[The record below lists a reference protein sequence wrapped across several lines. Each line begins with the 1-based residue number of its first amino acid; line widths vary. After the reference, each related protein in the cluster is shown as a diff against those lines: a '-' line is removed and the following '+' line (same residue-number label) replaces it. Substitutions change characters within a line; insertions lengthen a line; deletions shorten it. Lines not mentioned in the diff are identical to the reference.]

1 MNTGI
6 PEITFDIAE
15 NGDTITFACSGP
27 LTFDTIEIL
36 SKKLEDITSSPNLN
50 RLFLD
55 LSNVTA
61 VDASGVGL
69 LVDLHARLVEGRKR
83 VYFFRPTKPVQ
94 SLISELGLDD
104 FLRCLGHEDELLIR
118 MPD

>member
-1 MNTGI
+1 MDTGI
-6 PEITFDIAE
+6 PKITFDIAE
-15 NGDTITFACSGP
+15 NGDAITFACSGP
-27 LTFDTIEIL
+27 LTFDTLGIL
-36 SKKLEDITSSPNLN
+36 SKKLEGLTSAPDLN

-61 VDASGVGL
+61 VDASGIGL
-69 LVDLHARLVEGRKR
+69 LVDLHARLVERRKR
-83 VYFFRPTKPVQ
+83 VYLFRPTRPVR
-94 SLISELGLDD
+94 SLIDELGLND